1 MKLSVS
7 RFKAVLATLGAGLI
21 LTASAARPVP
31 AQTPAP
37 GPAPSPQS
45 SQRMKARVTEVLVDS
60 SIPDDSEVEKM
71 LEPYAPK
78 VRALSEVI
86 GKLIGELKKSGIG
99 AGSMGNFVVDALR
112 NRAEAKTGK
121 PILLAITNSGGLRKN
136 AIAEGDLT
144 VGDIF
149 ELLPFENALVTVD
162 LTGEQL
168 RQFLAVVVK
177 ERDAQSGARITFRTT
192 DGNNEIVSV
201 KLDHAGS
208 EVDIDP
214 NATYT
219 IATIDYLVKRGGD
232 YKILQSGKNVQPL
245 NLTMRDAVLDYVRSE
260 TAAGRPIKSMLDGRF
275 RSTNPPEAEKPR

>member
-1 MKLSVS
+1 
-7 RFKAVLATLGAGLI
+7 
-21 LTASAARPVP
+21 
-31 AQTPAP
+31 
-37 GPAPSPQS
+37 
-45 SQRMKARVTEVLVDS
+45 
-60 SIPDDSEVEKM
+60 
-71 LEPYAPK
+71 
-78 VRALSEVI
+78 
-86 GKLIGELKKSGIG
+86 LIGELKKSGIG
-99 AGSMGNFVVDALR
+99 AGTMGNFVVDALR

-121 PILLAITNSGGLRKN
+121 PILMAITNSGGLRKN

-168 RQFLAVVVK
+168 RQFLNVVVK
-177 ERDAQSGARITFRTT
+177 ERDAQSGALITFRTT
-192 DGNNEIVSV
+192 NGTNELVSV
-201 KLDHAGS
+201 KLNSAGR
-208 EVDIDP
+208 EVEIDP

-275 RSTNPPEAEKPR
+275 RSTNPPTEPEKPR